1 MRTDRPIHLDVGV
14 PSGNTFD
21 AQPDTAGHADSRS
34 EQQLADQGR
43 ALREL
48 LSRQRG
54 AASAA
59 PADSPP
65 ASANPAGTTSNPF
78 ALFGPAASAAD
89 AKPASPVP
97 DAPPAALEQALD
109 RMARRLLVGDGS
121 NGRRGVQ
128 IQLDLAELPGVV
140 VDIFEEAGRLLTR
153 FTCSQESARE
163 RLCAGARWF
172 ADQLAGRLQRDVRV
186 QVQTDDPEDPCLL
199 QVDADH

>member
-1 MRTDRPIHLDVGV
+1 MRSERPIQLDVGV
-14 PSGNTFD
+14 PSGNAFD
-21 AQPDTAGHADSRS
+21 AQADTAGHADSRS
-34 EQQLADQGR
+34 QQQLADQGR

-48 LSRQRG
+48 LAQQRG
-54 AASAA
+54 VAGGA
-59 PADSPP
+59 PAS
-65 ASANPAGTTSNPF
+65 STTSTATSASSPF
-78 ALFGPAASAAD
+78 ALFGPALPAAE
-89 AKPASPVP
+89 AKAAPPA
-97 DAPPAALEQALD
+97 AHAAPAALEQTLE

-128 IQLDLAELPGVV
+128 IQLDSAELPGVV

-172 ADQLAGRLQRDVRV
+172 ADSLALRLQRDVRV

>member
-14 PSGNTFD
+14 ASGNTFD

-48 LSRQRG
+48 LSQQRG

-65 ASANPAGTTSNPF
+65 ASANPAGIASNPF
-78 ALFGPAASAAD
+78 ALFGPASSAAD
-89 AKPASPVP
+89 AKPASAAP

-128 IQLDLAELPGVV
+128 IQLDSAELPGVV

-172 ADQLAGRLQRDVRV
+172 ADKLAGRLQRDVRV